1 MYDRVVVLLDGS
13 ELAEQVLPHVAE
25 IIQGRDSEVF
35 LLSVAPTIVPT
46 VATAVDI
53 YPIYTTAD
61 FLTVEAA
68 ERERTERE
76 LNEYLEMVAKR
87 LEPVA
92 SQVSKVVRF
101 GQPAEEILGYAD
113 EVTANL
119 IAMCTHGRSGLS
131 RWVYGSVADKVLR
144 GAKCPVLLVRVQPPD
159 QG

>member
-13 ELAEQVLPHVAE
+13 KLAEQVLPHVAE
-25 IIQGRDSEVF
+25 IIQGRESEVY

-68 ERERTERE
+68 ERERIERE
-76 LNEYLEMVAKR
+76 LNEYLEMVAQK
-87 LEPVA
+87 LEPMA
-92 SQVSKVVRF
+92 SHVSKVVRF

-113 EVTANL
+113 EVSANL

-144 GAKCPVLLVRVQPPD
+144 GAKCPVLLVRVQPPE
-159 QG
+159 QE

>member
-25 IIQGRDSEVF
+25 IIRGRNSEVY

-68 ERERTERE
+68 ERERIELE
-76 LNEYLEMVAKR
+76 LNEYLDMVAQR
-87 LEPVA
+87 LQPVA

-101 GQPAEEILGYAD
+101 GQPAEEILGYAE
-113 EVTANL
+113 EVAADL

-144 GAKCPVLLVRVQPPD
+144 GAKCPVLLVRVQAPE
-159 QG
+159 QE

>member
-1 MYDRVVVLLDGS
+1 MYNRVVVLLDGS

-25 IIQGRDSEVF
+25 IIQGRDSEVY

-68 ERERTERE
+68 ERERIELE
-76 LNEYLEMVAKR
+76 LNEYLELVAQR
-87 LEPVA
+87 LQPVA
-92 SQVSKVVRF
+92 SHVSKVVRF
-101 GQPAEEILGYAD
+101 GQPAEEILGYAEKVAAD
-113 EVTANL
+113 L

-144 GAKCPVLLVRVQPPD
+144 GARCPVLLVRVQPPE
-159 QG
+159 QE